1 MSSVAESFAH
11 RRVRLGNVEPAAV
24 ALLKQ
29 LDPVIVIL
37 SLFLCEF
44 AHHDRVTP
52 ALGAY
57 SALAFVIAGQL
68 FSRVAIR
75 EVGQSFSDFSHTY
88 GRILL
93 QWASVIAILLLAAFA
108 FKVSGDLSRKVV
120 LSWFG
125 LTPVALCISHALSL
139 RLHWFATNGARA
151 PRHIIIGVNEVGIEL
166 ARRLPTK
173 GFMGYF
179 DFRSTDR
186 LAGVL
191 QPEQL
196 TGHCKDVADFV

>member
-44 AHHDRVTP
+44 VYHDRVTP

-57 SALAFVIAGQL
+57 SALAFVLAGQL
-68 FSRVAIR
+68 FNRVAIR

-93 QWASVIAILLLAAFA
+93 QWASVIAILLFAAFA

-120 LSWFG
+120 LTWFG
-125 LTPVALCISHALSL
+125 VTRVFCSNHTSTAAGGREIHSVQKLS
-139 RLHWFATNGARA
+139 RDF
-151 PRHIIIGVNEVGIEL
+151 
-166 ARRLPTK
+166 
-173 GFMGYF
+173 F
-179 DFRSTDR
+179 DWR
-186 LAGVL
+186 
-191 QPEQL
+191 
-196 TGHCKDVADFV
+196 